1 MTIQDILQT
10 IINSLPMMGRY
21 ALVTMG
27 IVLIFRTTATTNFA
41 QGLIATVGTFVV
53 TWAALEWTA
62 LPLWLC
68 LILGMAAAFVLG
80 MLVDVALIRRAR
92 HITPSGKQMITMGVM
107 MILVNV
113 TPVIFNNLVIYNTQG
128 RSFSQDILLFSFLGM
143 NFNITEMGL
152 LGFVLALALLGATF
166 AALKFTKWGLGVR
179 ATAAN
184 ETVAQML
191 GVNTRVITAFSW
203 ALAGTLATV
212 GGFFTGAGAPL
223 SVTLMGNAQVFGFLA
238 CVLGGFGSFP
248 APILGAVIIPLV
260 YNFAGNTSIMG
271 ANAGM
276 WQNAVT
282 FLVVLL
288 LILIFP
294 NGILG
299 KKYIKKV

>member
-1 MTIQDILQT
+1 MSIQDILQT
-10 IINSLPMMGRY
+10 IINSLPMIGRY

-41 QGLIATVGTFVV
+41 QGLIATVGTFAV

-62 LPLWLC
+62 LPLWVC
-68 LILGMAAAFVLG
+68 LIIGMLVAFLIG

-92 HITPSGKQMITMGVM
+92 HITASGKQMITMGVM

-113 TPVIFNNLVIYNTQG
+113 TPVVFNNLVIYNTQG
-128 RSFSQDILLFSFLGM
+128 RSFSQGILQFTFLGM
-143 NFNITEMGL
+143 NFNITQMGL
-152 LGFVLALALLGATF
+152 LGFLMAAVLLGVTF
-166 AALKFTKWGLGVR
+166 AALKYTKWGLGVR

-203 ALAGTLATV
+203 ALAGALATV